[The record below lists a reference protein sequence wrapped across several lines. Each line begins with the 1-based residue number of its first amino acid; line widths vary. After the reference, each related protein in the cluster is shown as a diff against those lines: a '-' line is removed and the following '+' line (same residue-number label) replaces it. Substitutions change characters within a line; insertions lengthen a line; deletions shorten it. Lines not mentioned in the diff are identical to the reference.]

1 MAVTSAIA
9 FGGLAGYNLYSAE
22 EQKKEARDLQ
32 KKQEEKANA
41 LAAEQTERDNVVKAT
56 EQRDSA
62 RRRQRTLAQGALGT
76 RDTIL
81 TGASGTGASY
91 EGTRKTLLGV

>member
-1 MAVTSAIA
+1 MAATSSILV
-9 FGGLAGYNLYSAE
+9 GGLVGYNVYSAE

-32 KKQEEKANA
+32 KKQEDKANA

-62 RRRQRTLAQGALGT
+62 RRRQRLLAQGSLGT

-81 TGASGTGASY
+81 TGASGTGLGY
-91 EGTRKTLLGV
+91 EGARKTLLGT